1 MCLPYLQASQA
12 PAVRESTSPD
22 RERRRKT
29 PHRDRQCTDNNEGR
43 STPLVAQQNTCA
55 VAEARM
61 AEAESAVVGMAEAG
75 SADVGMAE
83 AESADVGM
91 AEAGSADVGMAE
103 AGSADVGMAE
113 AESADV
119 GMAEAESADAN
130 MSPEK

>member
-1 MCLPYLQASQA
+1 MFYREVNAAPRLKYLPHLQAPQA

-29 PHRDRQCTDNNEGR
+29 PHRDRQSADNNEGR
-43 STPLVAQQNTCA
+43 STSVVAQQGTA
-55 VAEARM
+55 V
-61 AEAESAVVGMAEAG
+61 
-75 SADVGMAE
+75 AE

-91 AEAGSADVGMAE
+91 D
-103 AGSADVGMAE
+103 E

-119 GMAEAESADAN
+119 SMAEAESADAN

>member
-43 STPLVAQQNTCA
+43 STPVVDQQDTSA
-55 VAEARM
+55 VAEASM
-61 AEAESAVVGMAEAG
+61 VEAEST
-75 SADVGMAE
+75 DVGMAE
-83 AESADVGM
+83 AESADV
-91 AEAGSADVGMAE
+91 S
-103 AGSADVGMAE
+103 MAE
-113 AESADV
+113 AEPADV
-119 GMAEAESADAN
+119 SMAEAESADAN